1 MSNNENRK
9 NPAEAKKPAVSLPKG
24 MNRRP
29 WKIVIEAEELP
40 EERNIG
46 EDMAVKWKKETL
58 LPMQIWIDES
68 KAYTRRGTENR
79 IAFQLDTSER
89 LDSDDVGWMDFEG
102 NISPESQT
110 VGDLGEDELGQLR
123 NFVRNNRSALEQIA
137 DTDIWLYQIWPD
149 VIKGG
154 NPASEE
160 EIKALDDKV
169 AALAETNRRE
179 WKE

>member
-1 MSNNENRK
+1 M
-9 NPAEAKKPAVSLPKG
+9 
-24 MNRRP
+24 
-29 WKIVIEAEELP
+29 KIVIDTEELP

-68 KAYTRRGTENR
+68 QAYTRRGAASR

-89 LDSDDVGWMDFEG
+89 LNSDYVGWMDFDG
-102 NISPESQT
+102 NIHPASRTLGE
-110 VGDLGEDELGQLR
+110 LGEDELAQLR

-154 NPASEE
+154 NPASED

-169 AALAETNRRE
+169 AALVEANRRE
-179 WKE
+179 WE

>member
-1 MSNNENRK
+1 MEELKKS
-9 NPAEAKKPAVSLPKG
+9 EAKTPLVSAKTS

-29 WKIVIEAEELP
+29 RIIVIDTEELP
-40 EERNIG
+40 EERDIG

-68 KAYTRRGTENR
+68 KAYTRRGHANR

-89 LDSDDVGWMDFEG
+89 LDSDYVGWMDFDG
-102 NISPESQT
+102 NIDPISQT
-110 VGDLGEDELGQLR
+110 VGELDEDELGQLR
-123 NFVRNNRSALEQIA
+123 NFVRNNRSALEQLA
-137 DTDIWLYQIWPD
+137 DTNIWLYQIWPD

-154 NPASEE
+154 NPASKE

-169 AALAETNRRE
+169 AALVEANRRE
-179 WKE
+179 WNE